1 LVSLVL
7 LTPVAASAADK
18 DAALVIDA
26 QTGKVLYARNADAP
40 RIPASLT
47 KMMTLYL
54 LFEQVDKGKMKLNDY
69 MRVSAFAAS
78 QEPSRLGL
86 RKGETIKVKDAIY
99 ALVIR
104 SANDVAVVVAEAIGG
119 TEAKFARMMTQKA
132 RSLRMANTT
141 FYNASGLPHPY
152 QRTTARDLAQLG
164 QALMKNYPHYYDYFK
179 ARAFTYDGH
188 TYTTHNELLRD
199 FNGANGIKT
208 GYTRA
213 SGFNLTTAAE
223 RDGKRIIGVVLG
235 GRTKL
240 ERDAEMRVL
249 LESTFQKVT
258 REPTYVASY
267 VAPSISAPVQVA
279 TAEITA
285 PITRSDGVRMQA
297 PPPPDEED
305 LGLDEPV
312 IAEDVVEENV
322 ETAALPEPEAAPGT
336 ERAEVVLASTV
347 PSPVAKPEALRGKP
361 QMRTAI
367 DRGAKPAFVTA
378 AATKA
383 REPQPKPAA
392 LIQTASIA
400 AVPASIVEQGDTDD
414 PRATAANDNPP
425 DRSWGIQ
432 VGAFRQRDAAVNHVT
447 TIANTAGEL
456 LGEAEAV
463 VSPYETEDGVYYR
476 VRFGPYDA
484 KAARAACAKLYER
497 NLNCL
502 AVADTDWSVDQAAV
516 QN

>member
-1 LVSLVL
+1 
-7 LTPVAASAADK
+7 
-18 DAALVIDA
+18 
-26 QTGKVLYARNADAP
+26 
-40 RIPASLT
+40 
-47 KMMTLYL
+47 
-54 LFEQVDKGKMKLNDY
+54 
-69 MRVSAFAAS
+69 
-78 QEPSRLGL
+78 LGL
-86 RKGETIKVKDAIY
+86 RKGDAIRVKDAIA

-119 TEAKFARMMTQKA
+119 TESKFARMMTQKA
-132 RSLRMANTT
+132 RTLRMANTT

-152 QRTTARDLAQLG
+152 QRTTARDLAMLG
-164 QALMKNYPHYYDYFK
+164 QSLMKNFPHYYDYFK
-179 ARAFTYDGH
+179 MRAFTYDGH

-223 RDGKRIIGVVLG
+223 RNGKRIIGVVLG

-249 LESTFQKVT
+249 LESTFQKIA

-267 VAPSISAPVQVA
+267 VTPSISAPVQVA

-285 PITRSDGVRMQA
+285 PVTRSDGVRMQA
-297 PPPPDEED
+297 LPPPDEED
-305 LGLDEPV
+305 LGVGKPVVADAEAEEP
-312 IAEDVVEENV
+312 V
-322 ETAALPEPEAAPGT
+322 ETAALSAPAAAP
-336 ERAEVVLASTV
+336 ERTDVVLASTV
-347 PSPVAKPEALRGKP
+347 PSPIAKPETLRGKP
-361 QMRTAI
+361 RLRTAI
-367 DRGAKPAFVTA
+367 DPGAKPAFVTA
-378 AATKA
+378 ATQATTPE
-383 REPQPKPAA
+383 RKPS
-392 LIQTASIA
+392 LVQTASITPV
-400 AVPASIVEQGDTDD
+400 VPAALVEEGDTDD
-414 PRATAANDNPP
+414 PRATAANDNSP
-425 DRSWGIQ
+425 DRTWGIQ

-447 TIANTAGEL
+447 TIANSAGEL

-476 VRFGPYDA
+476 VRFGPYDS
-484 KAARAACAKLYER
+484 KSARAACAKLYER